1 MWYNEIAEKI
11 WFAFIEKPT
20 NYNDWESN
28 ELVVVE
34 CLYIVQESWYWFCDT
49 HLGDQVFIVT
59 SADLLGFFFGSSTKK
74 EY

>member
-1 MWYNEIAEKI
+1 MAEKKRLTEDGLKKIEQEIENLKTVRRNEIAEKI

-34 CLYIVQESWYWFCDT
+34 CLYIVQES
-49 HLGDQVFIVT
+49 
-59 SADLLGFFFGSSTKK
+59 
-74 EY
+74 